1 MKIAFVDLKRQLFGD
16 QIAGTPGIKSEI
28 DRTLSEL
35 ISQTSFM
42 MGPYLEKFEKEFA
55 TFCEAGYCVGLN
67 SGTDALEF
75 ALRCN
80 GITSGKV
87 ITIPNSY
94 FTTSSS
100 ISLAGATPVFVDVD
114 PKTFNID
121 VSKIEEKIDADTEAI
136 LVTHLYGRPC
146 DMDSIIKIAEKH
158 NLKVIEDC
166 AHAPGARYKGKR
178 VPIAGT
184 GCFSF
189 FPGKNIGAWGDGGA
203 FITSNQDVARLA
215 RLWRND
221 GWEQKYHHE
230 ILGRKARLDPLQ
242 GAVLSV
248 KLRYLDSWNAARRKN
263 AIRYK
268 ELLSNIESIQ
278 LPLSA
283 DEEYES
289 VFHLY
294 TLHLQ
299 DTETR
304 EALFKHLSDKD
315 IAVGVHY
322 PTPIHLQPAYKG
334 LGFKQGDFPVAE
346 KLARTT
352 LSLPMFPE
360 LRDDEIVYVCN
371 AVKDF
376 FMQTQA
382 SKISHR

>member
-16 QIAGTPGIKSEI
+16 QIAGTLGIKSEI
-28 DRTLSEL
+28 DKTLTEL

-55 TFCEAGYCVGLN
+55 TFCEADYCVGLN

-75 ALRCN
+75 SLRCN

-114 PKTFNID
+114 SETFNID
-121 VSKIEEKIDADTEAI
+121 VSKIEEKIDADTKAI

-146 DMDSIIKIAEKH
+146 DMDSIIKIAEKYG
-158 NLKVIEDC
+158 LKVIEDC
-166 AHAPGARYKGKR
+166 AHAPGARYKGRR

-203 FITSNQDVARLA
+203 LVTNDPEVARLT

-221 GWEQKYHHE
+221 GWEEKYRHE

-248 KLRYLDSWNAARRKN
+248 KLRYLDSWNAARQKH
-263 AIRYK
+263 AVRYT
-268 ELLSNIESIQ
+268 ELLSEIKEIQ
-278 LPLSA
+278 LPLLA
-283 DEEYES
+283 DETYGS

-294 TLHLQ
+294 TIHVQTPEIRNNLLNCLN
-299 DTETR
+299 DAE
-304 EALFKHLSDKD
+304 
-315 IAVGVHY
+315 IAAGVHY
-322 PTPIHLQPAYKG
+322 PTP
-334 LGFKQGDFPVAE
+334 
-346 KLARTT
+346 
-352 LSLPMFPE
+352 
-360 LRDDEIVYVCN
+360 
-371 AVKDF
+371 
-376 FMQTQA
+376 
-382 SKISHR
+382 

>member
-1 MKIAFVDLKRQLFGD
+1 MNIEFVDLKRQLFGD
-16 QIAGTPGIKSEI
+16 PVGGTLGIKAEI
-28 DRTLSEL
+28 DTALADL
-35 ISQTSFM
+35 IAQTSFM

-55 TFCEAGYCVGLN
+55 AFCEARHCVGLN

-80 GITSGKV
+80 DITSGEV

-100 ISLAGATPVFVDVD
+100 ISLAGAMPVFVDVN
-114 PKTFNID
+114 PETFTID
-121 VSKIEEKIDADTEAI
+121 VAKIEEKITPQTKAI
-136 LVTHLYGRPC
+136 LITHLYGRPC
-146 DMDSIIKIAEKH
+146 DMDTIMALAAKH

-166 AHAPGARYKGKR
+166 AHAPGARYNGRR
-178 VPIAGT
+178 VPVAGT

-203 FITSNQDVARLA
+203 LVTNDPEVARLT

-248 KLRYLDSWNAARRKN
+248 KLKYLDSWNLQRRKH
-263 AIRYK
+263 AVRYN
-268 ELLSNIESIQ
+268 ELLASVFEIQ
-278 LPLSA
+278 RPLLA
-283 DEEYES
+283 DSEYES

-294 TLHLQ
+294 TIHMKERETRDALMKHLQ
-299 DTETR
+299 GR
-304 EALFKHLSDKD
+304 G

-322 PTPIHLQPAYKG
+322 PTPIHLQPAYTG
-334 LGFKQGDFPVAE
+334 LGLREGSFPVAE
-346 KLARTT
+346 RLAQTT

-360 LRDDEIVYVCN
+360 LRDEEIAYVCD
-371 AVKDF
+371 AVKEF
-376 FMQTQA
+376 F
-382 SKISHR
+382 SKT